1 MPVSLRSACVD
12 DAGEISRLTGHL
24 GYEVS
29 PADVSARLSRM
40 LGREDQQFLVAELDG
55 RPVGWIHVSVAE
67 YLETGAFAAV
77 NGLVVDRDVRSR
89 GVGQLLLE
97 RAEEWARD
105 RDVPLIRLWSTTS
118 REGAHRFYERQGY
131 MKIKTQYAFV
141 KSLRPGQNDFG
152 SLIPRVKP

>member
-1 MPVSLRSACVD
+1 MPKPSTRLPHHIWLLAGNMPVSLRSACVD

-40 LGREDQQFLVAELDG
+40 LEREDQQFLVAELDG
-55 RPVGWIHVSVAE
+55 RAVGWIHVGVAE

-131 MKIKTQYAFV
+131 MT
-141 KSLRPGQNDFG
+141 S
-152 SLIPRVKP
+152 

>member
-55 RPVGWIHVSVAE
+55 RPVGWIHVGVAE

>member
-1 MPVSLRSACVD
+1 MWTN
-12 DAGEISRLTGHL
+12 AGEISRLTGHL

-40 LGREDQQFLVAELDG
+40 LGREDQQFLVAELNG
-55 RPVGWIHVSVAE
+55 RPVGWIHVGVAE
-67 YLETGAFAAV
+67 YIETGAFAAV

-105 RDVPLIRLWSTTS
+105 RGVPLIRLWSTTS

-131 MKIKTQYAFV
+131 MKIKMQYAFV
-141 KSLRPGQNDFG
+141 KSLRPGQDDFG
-152 SLIPRVKP
+152 SLIRE

>member
-1 MPVSLRSACVD
+1 VWTN
-12 DAGEISRLTGHL
+12 AGEISRLTGHL

-40 LGREDQQFLVAELDG
+40 LGREDQQFLVAELNG
-55 RPVGWIHVSVAE
+55 RPVGWIHVGVAE
-67 YLETGAFAAV
+67 YIETGAFAAV

>member
-40 LGREDQQFLVAELDG
+40 LGREDQQFLVAELNG
-55 RPVGWIHVSVAE
+55 RPVGWIHVGVAE
-67 YLETGAFAAV
+67 YIETGAFAAV